1 MSNIDV
7 LNVGGEKFA
16 TTRETLKSSV
26 SGENTFFANLDD
38 SKREICIDRDPKVF
52 IYILNYLRDG
62 KLAIPQDQSARTRI
76 SQEAEV
82 CSSKKGLCRCL
93 LRYSIFSLE
102 KLQYFCMDKLATMI
116 DFAKTGRPVV
126 IEAIRWDPA
135 YYG

>member
-52 IYILNYLRDG
+52 MYILNYLRDG

-76 SQEAEV
+76 SQEAE
-82 CSSKKGLCRCL
+82 
-93 LRYSIFSLE
+93 
-102 KLQYFCMDKLATMI
+102 YFCMDKLATMI